1 MAIDKIQSESINL
14 ADNFAFTGTVTG
26 AGEDNKPMFRVSGN
40 AKTVSN
46 NTDTKNDVNTEIF
59 DTDNCFSTGGSNRF
73 TPNKAGKYYLNARI
87 DANSGTNTDFY
98 VVMFYKNGSS
108 IGGAASINRDY
119 NTAVAS
125 QIVEANGS
133 SDYFEVYCKQQS
145 GGSMSIQLAEFSG
158 FYIGN

>member
-26 AGEDNKPMFRVSGN
+26 AGEDNKPIFRVSGG
-40 AKTVSN
+40 ATSVSHSS
-46 NTDTKNDVNTEIF
+46 NTKLSVTSEVF
-59 DTDNCFSTGGSNRF
+59 DTGNCFDLGGNNRF
-73 TPNKAGKYYLNARI
+73 TPTTAGKYFINGRI
-87 DANSGTNTDFY
+87 DTASGSNTDFF
-98 VVMFYKNGSS
+98 VIMFYKNGSS

-133 SDYFEVYCKQQS
+133 SDYFEIYCQQQS
-145 GGSMSIQLAEFSG
+145 GGSMNISLSEFSG